1 MEKNE
6 TLKIRVD
13 PDDLDTKQI
22 QCFEDYQPYEVQR
35 TLNVIQKYREN
46 YEKKE
51 IRKEGNVKESK
62 EPIIPLWIL
71 FYCCTRIF
79 VLSEYHF

>member
-1 MEKNE
+1 MGKQSERKSTHWKKNE

-51 IRKEGNVKESK
+51 IRK
-62 EPIIPLWIL
+62 
-71 FYCCTRIF
+71 RR
-79 VLSEYHF
+79 